1 VLHRLRRRPYLVNAA
16 LALLLLALSAPQ
28 ARPTNAGDVTELA
41 VYWAFAALSAAGL
54 LIQHRW
60 PLYAVG
66 LTVAGAAG
74 HALVRDWNAAQIGF
88 PTLIELAVPITLY
101 TLASRGPSR
110 RLSAAVLLLLV
121 AAEIAV
127 SLVNP
132 ITLGRGGPPPGT
144 VANIP
149 ADRTSSRPE
158 GILYKVVEPG
168 LTELLALALAYALG
182 EGTRSRQAHLR
193 TLQQRA
199 ADAERVQRQ
208 RLALAT
214 ASERARI
221 GREMHD
227 VIAHSLTVIVAQ
239 AQAAIAAQ
247 PRHPQRATDAM
258 REVISVGRDSLSE
271 MRRLVGAFR
280 PAPDLELELAP
291 PAGIGGLPA
300 LIERI
305 RAAGLPVHLTIDGSP
320 ANLPASVDLSAYR
333 IVQEA
338 LTNTLKHAGAG
349 TEATVRLTLHPDH
362 VDVDVTDDGA
372 GASVDG
378 GACAAAPPA
387 DHGAGL
393 SADDGA
399 GRPADD
405 GAGLSADDGEGSSAD
420 EGEAHGNGLRGI
432 AERVELLGGT
442 LSVGLGPDGGFAIRA
457 QLPIAPAGVPR

>member
-1 VLHRLRRRPYLVNAA
+1 VLHRLRGHAYLVNAA

-28 ARPTNAGDVTELA
+28 VRLESSADSTGLLA
-41 VYWAFAALSAAGL
+41 LYWAFAALSAAGL
-54 LIQHRW
+54 LIQRRW
-60 PLYAVG
+60 PLYAFG

-74 HALVRDWNAAQIGF
+74 HALVRNWNTAQIGF

-110 RLSAAVLLLLV
+110 RLSAAVLLILV
-121 AAEIAV
+121 AAEIAF

-132 ITLGRGGPPPGT
+132 VTLGHAGPPPG
-144 VANIP
+144 VSANIP
-149 ADRTSSRPE
+149 AGTGRTGSRLE
-158 GILYKVVEPG
+158 GILYKVIEPG
-168 LTELLALALAYALG
+168 MTELLALALAYALG

-199 ADAERVQRQ
+199 ADAEREQRQ

-214 ASERARI
+214 ANERARI

-227 VIAHSLTVIVAQ
+227 IIAHSLTVIVAQ

-247 PRHPQRATDAM
+247 QRHPQRATDAM
-258 REVISVGRDSLSE
+258 GEVISAGRDSLSE

-280 PAPDLELELAP
+280 PAPDPERDLAP
-291 PAGIGGLPA
+291 PTGVAGLPA
-300 LIERI
+300 LVERI

-320 ANLPASVDLSAYR
+320 ANLPASVDLSAFR

-362 VDVDVTDDGA
+362 VDVSVTDDGA
-372 GASVDG
+372 G
-378 GACAAAPPA
+378 PPA
-387 DHGAGL
+387 VQDAT
-393 SADDGA
+393 
-399 GRPADD
+399 
-405 GAGLSADDGEGSSAD
+405 
-420 EGEAHGNGLRGI
+420 HGNGLRGI
-432 AERVELLGGT
+432 AERVDLLGGT
-442 LSVGLGPDGGFAIRA
+442 LSLGPGPGGGFAMRA
-457 QLPIAPAGVPR
+457 HLPVAAAGVPR